1 MFQDHN
7 EHIDAKV
14 IQVPQRALLGKNY
27 HGTFIGHFVVMK
39 LKLNLSSRISFLM
52 I

>member
-1 MFQDHN
+1 MIQDHD
-7 EHIDAKV
+7 EYIDAKV

-39 LKLNLSSRISFLM
+39 LKLNLSSGISFL
-52 I
+52 II